1 MTDYLGKAEKFL
13 ASKPRITWLIN
24 SVELKA
30 EKHRDK
36 VVAIWDDLKTLQRML
51 KAWVKGNYKEIPW
64 TTLVMAVAA
73 LLYFVNPFD
82 LVPDFI
88 YGIGF
93 IDDVAIIGAI
103 VSSLAGDLKSFRAWE
118 RNIKQTSQS
127 KVCE

>member
-1 MTDYLGKAEKFL
+1 MTNYLGKAEKFL

-30 EKHRDK
+30 EKHKNK
-36 VVAIWDDLKTLQRML
+36 VVVIWDDLKTLQRML

-88 YGIGF
+88 YGVGF

-103 VSSLAGDLKSFRAWE
+103 VNSLAGDLKSFRAWE
-118 RNIKQTSQS
+118 GDIKQASPDIS
-127 KVCE
+127 